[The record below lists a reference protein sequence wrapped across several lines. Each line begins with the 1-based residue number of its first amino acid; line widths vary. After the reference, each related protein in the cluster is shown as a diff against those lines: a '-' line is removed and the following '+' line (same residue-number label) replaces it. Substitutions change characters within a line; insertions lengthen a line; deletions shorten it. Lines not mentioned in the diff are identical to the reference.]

1 MSMRANLARWS
12 VLVVPAAVLMAA
24 CSDAP
29 TAVSSSPSTAPAPQS
44 VVNVSSAVLT
54 GKTVVVFK
62 DTSAIPFAGLA
73 LINSLGGVVTKRW
86 DNIGVAFVG
95 GLPLAA
101 ISTLK
106 ASGLVAAVG
115 NDRYVN
121 WLPRMSV
128 RTIQAKDALAVPN
141 NNPAN
146 ATYFADGTQWNMKVI
161 GADKAWAAGKE
172 GLHSTRV
179 AIVDTGIDY
188 GHRELRTLVDL
199 SASKSFANTTYVPSC
214 VDPAVPCLP
223 TGDQEVP
230 ADVQLPTDSLFMDN
244 HFHGSHVASTVASNN
259 ISVASI
265 APQVTLIAVKV
276 LNWQG
281 SGSFEGV
288 ASGIRHAAGPADA
301 DVINMSLG
309 ANVDP
314 AEEGVP
320 ALLELMSR
328 VIKDA
333 ERQGAIVIT
342 AAGNDGLNLDQGVLV
357 STPCEQAT
365 ICVSATGPLLQQN
378 FDQPASYTN
387 FGITAIEVAAPGGNA
402 HPTDDT
408 QYQQEDLIIGAC
420 SRRATDQTLA
430 VCRTNVDGANYFYAF
445 AAGTSMASPH
455 VAAEAALIK
464 SYNPSLSV
472 AGLKSKILSA
482 TDDIGVKGRDIYSN
496 YGRINVAKALGLSK

>member
-1 MSMRANLARWS
+1 
-12 VLVVPAAVLMAA
+12 
-24 CSDAP
+24 
-29 TAVSSSPSTAPAPQS
+29 
-44 VVNVSSAVLT
+44 
-54 GKTVVVFK
+54 
-62 DTSAIPFAGLA
+62 
-73 LINSLGGVVTKRW
+73 
-86 DNIGVAFVG
+86 
-95 GLPLAA
+95 
-101 ISTLK
+101 
-106 ASGLVAAVG
+106 
-115 NDRYVN
+115 
-121 WLPRMSV
+121 
-128 RTIQAKDALAVPN
+128 
-141 NNPAN
+141 
-146 ATYFADGTQWNMKVI
+146 MKVI

-199 SASKSFANTTYVPSC
+199 SASQSFANTTFTGVC
-214 VDPAVPCLP
+214 ADAALPCLP
-223 TGDQEVP
+223 EEELP
-230 ADVQLPTDSLFMDN
+230 ADNQLPTDSLFMDN

-288 ASGIRHAAGPADA
+288 ASGIRHAAGPANA

-314 AEEGVP
+314 NEEGVP

-333 ERQGAIVIT
+333 ERQGTIVIT
-342 AAGNDGLNLDQGVLV
+342 AAGNDALNLDEGVLV

-365 ICVSATGPLLQQN
+365 VCVSATGPLLQQN
-378 FDQPASYTN
+378 FDQPATYTN
-387 FGITAIEVAAPGGNA
+387 YGITAIEVAAPGGNA
-402 HPTDDT
+402 TDDDT
-408 QYQQEDLIIGAC
+408 QYQNEDLIIGAC
-420 SRRATDQTLA
+420 SRRATDATLA

-464 SYNPSLSV
+464 SYNPWLSV
-472 AGLKSKILSA
+472 SGIKSKILGS

-496 YGRINVAKALGLSK
+496 YGRINVAKALGLK

>member
-1 MSMRANLARWS
+1 MSMRTNLARWS
-12 VLVVPAAVLMAA
+12 VLVVPAALILGA

-29 TAVSSSPSTAPAPQS
+29 TAVSLPTQSITTAPRS
-44 VVNVSSAVLT
+44 VATLSGLHLT
-54 GKTVVVFK
+54 GKTIVIFK
-62 DTSAIPFAGLA
+62 DSTSIPAAGLA
-73 LINSLGGVVTKRW
+73 LINSLGGTVTKRW
-86 DNIGVAFVG
+86 DDIGVAFVG
-95 GLPLAA
+95 GLPIANIA
-101 ISTLK
+101 TLS
-106 ASGLVAAVG
+106 ASSLVAAVG
-115 NDRYVN
+115 NDRYVS
-121 WLPRMSV
+121 WLPKIKV
-128 RTIQAKDALAVPN
+128 KAIAAKDVVALPH
-141 NNPAN
+141 NNPAG

-199 SASKSFANTTYVPSC
+199 SASKSFANTTFTGVC
-214 VDPAVPCLP
+214 ADPALPCLP
-223 TGDQEVP
+223 EEELP
-230 ADVQLPTDSLFMDN
+230 ADNQLPTDSAFMDN

-288 ASGIRHAAGPADA
+288 ASGIRHAAGPANA

-314 AEEGVP
+314 NEEGAA

-333 ERQGAIVIT
+333 EKQGTIVIT
-342 AAGNDGLNLDQGVLV
+342 AAGNDAINLDQGVLV

-378 FDQPASYTN
+378 FDQPATYTN
-387 FGITAIEVAAPGGNA
+387 YGITAIEVAAPGGNA
-402 HPTDDT
+402 TDDDT
-408 QYQQEDLIIGAC
+408 QYQNEDLIIGAC
-420 SRRATDQTLA
+420 SRRATDATLA

-464 SYNPSLSV
+464 SYNPFLSV
-472 AGLKSKILSA
+472 SGLRTKILQA

-496 YGRINVAKALGLSK
+496 YGRINVAKALGLK